1 MTEPAATLESSVC
14 FALYSSMQSTL
25 QLYRDLL
32 EPWGLTYQQLM
43 VLAVVWER
51 GEVSPGELAETLCLD
66 ASSVSGLVG
75 RLERL
80 GYLQRETRPSD
91 RRSVRVT
98 ATAHAM
104 QVRSELGHLERCV
117 AEAMQVTPADAEAV
131 VSTLRSLR
139 RSMLSYDAR
148 AAVAELPVRAAVAEL
163 PVRAAAS

>member
-14 FALYSSMQSTL
+14 FALYSSMQTTL
-25 QLYRDLL
+25 QLYRELL

-51 GEVSPGELAETLCLD
+51 GEVSPSELAETLCLD

-80 GYLQRETRPSD
+80 GYLQRETRSSD

-98 ATAHAM
+98 ATAHALK
-104 QVRSELGHLERCV
+104 VRGELGHIEQCV

-131 VSTLRSLR
+131 VSTLRALR
-139 RSMLSYDAR
+139 RSMLGYDAR
-148 AAVAELPVRAAVAEL
+148 AVVADLPA
-163 PVRAAAS
+163 RAAAS

>member
-1 MTEPAATLESSVC
+1 MTEPAATLGSSVC
-14 FALYSSMQSTL
+14 FALYSSMQTTL
-25 QLYRDLL
+25 QLYRELL

-51 GEVSPGELAETLCLD
+51 SEVSPSELAEALCLD

-80 GYLQRETRPSD
+80 GYLQRETRSSD

-98 ATAHAM
+98 ATAHALK
-104 QVRSELGHLERCV
+104 VRGELGHIEQCV

-139 RSMLSYDAR
+139 RSMLGYDAR
-148 AAVAELPVRAAVAEL
+148 AAVADLPA
-163 PVRAAAS
+163 RAAAS